1 MTILYFSFQLG
12 STILHKKFQVIWSN
26 IEGVVV
32 LFVIIILTKIS
43 FFYTFKISISILWY
57 LEAKF
62 DYDYFILL
70 FA

>member
-26 IEGVVV
+26 IDGVVV
-32 LFVIIILTKIS
+32 IFVISILTKIS
-43 FFYTFKISISILWY
+43 FFYAFKISISIWWY
-57 LEAKF
+57 LEDKF
-62 DYDYFILL
+62 DYDYFIIL

>member
-12 STILHKKFQVIWSN
+12 STILHKNFQVIWSN

-32 LFVIIILTKIS
+32 LFVIIILTRIS
-43 FFYTFKISISILWY
+43 FFYAFKISISILWY

-62 DYDYFILL
+62 GYDYFILL

>member
-43 FFYTFKISISILWY
+43 FFYAFKISISILWY

>member
-12 STILHKKFQVIWSN
+12 SKILHKKFQVIWSN

-43 FFYTFKISISILWY
+43 FFTHLRFQFQFCGI
-57 LEAKF
+57 
-62 DYDYFILL
+62 
-70 FA
+70 

>member
-32 LFVIIILTKIS
+32 LFVIIILTRIS
-43 FFYTFKISISILWY
+43 FFYAFKMSISILWY

>member
-1 MTILYFSFQLG
+1 MG

-43 FFYTFKISISILWY
+43 FFYAFKISISILWY

>member
-32 LFVIIILTKIS
+32 LFVIIILTRIS
-43 FFYTFKISISILWY
+43 FFYAFKISISILWY

-62 DYDYFILL
+62 GYDYFILL

>member
-26 IEGVVV
+26 IDGVVV
-32 LFVIIILTKIS
+32 IFVIIILTKIS

-62 DYDYFILL
+62 GYDYFILL

>member
-32 LFVIIILTKIS
+32 LFVIIILTRIS
-43 FFYTFKISISILWY
+43 FFYAFKISISILWY